1 MILVVEGLREQ
12 ERMQFAR
19 KVNGKTGWPIYC
31 YGSDSPVSLEREEFG
46 MRDKMVSFIEDTK
59 ADNIILVDFYMR
71 MAIDGVIGA
80 GWLAMATVRLAESLS
95 KRLSDLG
102 AVLVRCSDSS
112 AVKTPENAFA
122 DKVRTSMFDLMY
134 DMWPGEKRT
143 TSVLEFDHTIY
154 NLRI

>member
-1 MILVVEGLREQ
+1 MILVVEGLCEQ

-31 YGSDSPVSLEREEFG
+31 YGSDSPVRLEREEFAR
-46 MRDKMVSFIEDTK
+46 RDKMVSFIEDTK
-59 ADNIILVDFYMR
+59 VGNIVLVDFYMR
-71 MAIDGVIGA
+71 MAIDGVVDG
-80 GWLAMATVRLAESLS
+80 GWLAMTTVGLAESLS

-112 AVKTPENAFA
+112 GLKTPENSFA
-122 DKVRTSMFDLMY
+122 DKVRHSLFDLLY